1 MGKNDYQVFSVYMEN
16 IRRRCNEKNLI
27 EKDKAKLTSTHEVE
41 GLTVIT
47 GEDDSIIVFKPWNV
61 EGVVNDDSKVIAMR
75 YFPNEN
81 MCNVTKRSK
90 RKLEDK
96 ESVGIRDEKTIFFD
110 CNLPKGNKYGPG
122 IDIYYGDQ
130 ECEGPIYHGEDL
142 GTILYGLERD
152 VYEYKCNM
160 TEKGKENSLGISG
173 FLMSIKKMVEQ
184 EWENILNNPQ
194 ANSEVFAEMSNDEVE
209 IMLGMLEGEKI
220 YKVLSNLSK
229 DMRDMIFEKI
239 PDERARQLVRE
250 LAIYCKEIEKEKET
264 MVVVTYE

>member
-1 MGKNDYQVFSVYMEN
+1 MEKNDYQVFSVYMKN

-27 EKDKAKLTSTHEVE
+27 GKDKAKSTSTHEVE

-61 EGVVNDDSKVIAMR
+61 EGVENDDSKVIAMR

-90 RKLEDK
+90 RRLEDK
-96 ESVGIRDEKTIFFD
+96 ESVDIRDEETIFFD
-110 CNLPKGNKYGPG
+110 CKLPKENKSGPG

-142 GTILYGLERD
+142 GTILYRLERD
-152 VYEYKCNM
+152 VYKYSCNM

-173 FLMSIKKMVEQ
+173 FLMSIKEMVEQ
-184 EWENILNNPQ
+184 EWKNILNNPQ
-194 ANSEVFAEMSNDEVE
+194 ANSKVLTEMSNDEVE
-209 IMLGMLEGEKI
+209 IMLGMLEGKQI
-220 YKVLSNLSK
+220 YKVLSNLPK
-229 DMRDMIFEKI
+229 DMRDTILEKI
-239 PDERARQLVRE
+239 SDERARQLVRD
-250 LAIYCKEIEKEKET
+250 LAIYCRKIKNEKET
-264 MVVVTYE
+264 MVVTYE